1 MPDGTC
7 ICSNLGGLF
16 KYNIYEICEIKF
28 PQSEF
33 YIHRIWDEEKLKSQV
48 WFQKKIPLTSS
59 ITSSLYSHINL
70 PKQVKANNQVKHCKH
85 KSKHKTVLWGL
96 YLYKIKS
103 RAKEN

>member
-16 KYNIYEICEIKF
+16 KYNIYEICEIKL
-28 PQSEF
+28 PKVNSMYTESEMKKNWNPKF
-33 YIHRIWDEEKLKSQV
+33 GFR
-48 WFQKKIPLTSS
+48 KKISLISS

-70 PKQVKANNQVKHCKH
+70 PKQVKANNQVKYCKH